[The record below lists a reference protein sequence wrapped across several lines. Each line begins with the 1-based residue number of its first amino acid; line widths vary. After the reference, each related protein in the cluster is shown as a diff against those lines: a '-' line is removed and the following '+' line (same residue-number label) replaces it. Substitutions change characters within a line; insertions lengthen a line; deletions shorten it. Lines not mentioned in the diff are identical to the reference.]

1 LVVVNNIY
9 DEVQLQQTV
18 LEISLNEANTTEE
31 SKPCDVHNIKIS
43 EQGLDWRPQR
53 QPGASAKSFLSPSS
67 PLANIKTSL

>member
-1 LVVVNNIY
+1 MVVVNNIY

-43 EQGLDWRPQR
+43 E
-53 QPGASAKSFLSPSS
+53 
-67 PLANIKTSL
+67 